1 MTDSK
6 TGAVLSTW
14 SAPECPFTIEYS
26 PRALDDIRLAVVDA
40 FFSLPRGGAEIGG
53 ILCGHWDGERLA
65 ITDYAALDCEHAFGP
80 SFALSPRDEAQLSGL
95 LAASARNGSRPVGW
109 YHSHTRSDIFLSD
122 ADQEIHRRFF
132 PEPWQVALV
141 LKPHTFHP
149 ARAGFFFRDAG
160 GGIHAEASFAE
171 FVLEPL
177 AVKPAP
183 SGAPAKVEPEPAP
196 DPAPEPIPFLQN
208 DPKPASPALAQPKQ
222 PAAYPKEPAAQP
234 REPAAQ
240 PRKPAAEAE
249 KPAAPAPF
257 PKLLDLPARPS
268 RRWPMVVAAVLVA
281 CCALG
286 AAAYWKRGLW
296 VPRVMAM
303 AQRRAPALPPPPPL
317 GLNTIDS
324 EGQLQIRWDR
334 NSPAVQRASGGV
346 LSIGAGGP
354 SRQEI
359 PLDKAHLLS
368 GVFTFARQTE
378 RVDVSL
384 GLTQPDGRSSREV
397 TMFVGKLPDTKPA
410 EDPAVQEQRDNLTKQ
425 VAKIQTDLDDEIA
438 RNAKLQK
445 SMDQM
450 SKQIHNQQRSR
461 LLNQIPK

>member
-1 MTDSK
+1 MADSK
-6 TGAVLSTW
+6 DGAGLSTW
-14 SAPECPFTIEYS
+14 SAPECPFTIGYS

-53 ILCGHWDGERLA
+53 ILCGSWDGKRLT

-80 SFALSPRDEAQLSGL
+80 SFALSPRDETQLAAL
-95 LAASARNGSRPVGW
+95 LAASAGKGVWPVGW
-109 YHSHTRSDIFLSD
+109 YHSHTRSEIFLSD
-122 ADQEIHRRFF
+122 ADQQIHRRFF
-132 PEPWQVALV
+132 PDPWQVALV

-160 GGIHAEASFAE
+160 GGIHAEASYGE
-171 FVLEPL
+171 FVLAPL
-177 AVKPAP
+177 AVTAAP
-183 SGAPAKVEPEPAP
+183 SGAPIKVEPEPAP
-196 DPAPEPIPFLQN
+196 ETAPDPSPDPVPEPTLISQS
-208 DPKPASPALAQPKQ
+208 DPNPASPALAAQPKER
-222 PAAYPKEPAAQP
+222 AEREEPL
-234 REPAAQ
+234 
-240 PRKPAAEAE
+240 
-249 KPAAPAPF
+249 AAPPHPEF
-257 PKLLDLPARPS
+257 LNVPAGTA
-268 RRWPMVVAAVLVA
+268 RRWPMVVAAVLLA

-296 VPRVMAM
+296 LPHVMAM
-303 AQRRAPALPPPPPL
+303 AQQRAPAPVAPPPL

-324 EGQLQIRWDR
+324 DGQLQIRWDR
-334 NSPAVQRASGGV
+334 NSAAVLRATGGI

-384 GLTQPDGRSSREV
+384 GLTQPDGRPSREV

-410 EDPAVQEQRDNLTKQ
+410 VDPAAQEQQDNLTKQ
-425 VAKIQTDLDDEIA
+425 VAKMQTELAAESA

-445 SMDQM
+445 SMDQL
-450 SKQIHNQQRSR
+450 SKQLRNQQRSR

>member
-1 MTDSK
+1 MFDSK
-6 TGAVLSTW
+6 NDAELSTW
-14 SAPECPFTIEYS
+14 SAPECAFTIEYS

-53 ILCGHWDGERLA
+53 ILCGDWDGEQLT

-80 SFALSPRDEAQLSGL
+80 SFALSPRDEARLASL
-95 LAASARNGSRPVGW
+95 LAASFGNGLRPVGW
-109 YHSHTRSDIFLSD
+109 YHSHTRSEILLSD

-149 ARAGFFFRDAG
+149 TRAGIFFRDSSG
-160 GGIHAEASFAE
+160 EIHGQASYAE
-171 FVLEPL
+171 FDLAPL

-183 SGAPAKVEPEPAP
+183 SGAPAKGEPGPLPA
-196 DPAPEPIPFLQN
+196 AGPEPILVSRS
-208 DPKPASPALAQPKQ
+208 DPRLTSRAPLVGPVASPDSV
-222 PAAYPKEPAAQP
+222 
-234 REPAAQ
+234 
-240 PRKPAAEAE
+240 
-249 KPAAPAPF
+249 AAPAQATPSAAVTEHEEPVAPPI
-257 PKLLDLPARPS
+257 PKSLDVPARRS
-268 RRWPMVVAAVLVA
+268 RRWPMVVAALLLT

-286 AAAYWKRGLW
+286 AAAYWNRDLW
-296 VPRVMAM
+296 LPRVLAV
-303 AQRRAPALPPPPPL
+303 APRRAPAPLPPPPL

-324 EGQLQIRWDR
+324 EGQLQVRWDR
-334 NSPAVQRASGGV
+334 NSPLVQRATGGV

-384 GLTQPDGRSSREV
+384 GLTQPDGHSSREV
-397 TMFVGKLPDTKPA
+397 TMFVGKLPDEKPV
-410 EDPAVQEQRDNLTKQ
+410 EDPAVQEQRDNMAKQ
-425 VAKIQTDLDDEIA
+425 VAKMQTDLNAEIA
-438 RNAKLQK
+438 RNGKLQK
-445 SMDQM
+445 SMDQL
-450 SKQIHNQQRSR
+450 SKQLRTQQRSR
-461 LLNQIPK
+461 LLNQAPDKK